1 MEDIFQTFLTA
12 TKEEL
17 KGAADKLKDMAPP
30 PMNTMLEKESRSSA
44 MKKKIDRSKKITE
57 NVPPT
62 TPGISSHILTYTLL
76 VLWFYF
82 SLYMC
87 IKHVL
92 LHTKIIDLFVCV
104 EDLKHNNITFS
115 EKSHICLTLL
125 PLNMVISHNPFLFFM
140 FQYQKF
146 KSQNRET
153 SQGQHPKHLRGVPY
167 ADTPWKDTAKFPLV
181 QRIRRNNHSCLHFN
195 YLSKIIT

>member
-1 MEDIFQTFLTA
+1 MKWPDSYHILVISISPCNKKLELSKYLSFIFPFFFLTFHYNVDYVEEIFQTFLTA

-17 KGAADKLKDMAPP
+17 KGAADKLKDMTPP

-44 MKKKIDRSKKITE
+44 VKKKIDRSKKITQ

-62 TPGISSHILTYTLL
+62 TPGISSHILTSILL

-104 EDLKHNNITFS
+104 KDLKHNSNAILHFRK
-115 EKSHICLTLL
+115 KSHICLNLL
-125 PLNMVISHNPFLFFM
+125 PLNIVISHNPFWL
-140 FQYQKF
+140 
-146 KSQNRET
+146 
-153 SQGQHPKHLRGVPY
+153 P
-167 ADTPWKDTAKFPLV
+167 
-181 QRIRRNNHSCLHFN
+181 
-195 YLSKIIT
+195 